1 VILLTC
7 AVGKELAF
15 WTPRH
20 DVELLATGVGPVEA
34 ACSVTHT
41 LAQGRYRLLINAGLG
56 GAIDGAAKIGEG
68 VAVIDDVLELG
79 LEDGRPIVLPDGHRV
94 VDRAHSDPHLVAALG
109 KRGVRQLHGITVGR
123 VTSTDET
130 ALRLARLGLQVESME
145 GFAVLRAAQLA
156 GVPAIELRGISNRV
170 GSRERSGWDFEAG
183 ARGLQHT
190 MSSFF
195 EILDAAEAGV
205 TS

>member
-1 VILLTC
+1 MILLTC
-7 AVGKELAF
+7 AVDKELAF

-20 DVELLATGVGPVEA
+20 DVELLAAGVGPVEA
-34 ACSVTHT
+34 ACSVTRA
-41 LAQGRYRLLINAGLG
+41 LAQQQYRLVINAGLG
-56 GAIDGAAKIGEG
+56 GAIDGSAEIGDG

-94 VDRAHSDPHLVAALG
+94 VDRAHSDPHLVAALM
-109 KRGVRQLHGITVGR
+109 KRGMRALHGITVGR
-123 VTSTDET
+123 VTSSEET
-130 ALRLARLGLQVESME
+130 AARLARLGLQVESME
-145 GFAVLRAAQLA
+145 GFAALRAAQVA

-170 GSRERSGWDFEAG
+170 GSRERSGWNFDAG
-183 ARGLQHT
+183 ARGLQRALNA
-190 MSSFF
+190 FL